1 MPFVDCMFEILL
13 FETERPGMFKF
24 GDCDGGGGGGG
35 GGGDL
40 PPKKEPIVDVDL
52 FAFFVIPGLPPVA
65 SLFELESL
73 LECDCESPVLTLAF
87 DLRRKSFRNE
97 GILEKG

>member
-1 MPFVDCMFEILL
+1 MFERLL
-13 FETERPGMFKF
+13 FETVRPGMFRF
-24 GDCDGGGGGGG
+24 GDCDGGGS

-52 FAFFVIPGLPPVA
+52 FAFFVIPGLLPVA

-73 LECDCESPVLTLAF
+73 LECECESPVLTLAF
-87 DLRRKSFRNE
+87 DLRRKSFMNE
-97 GILEKG
+97 GMLNEG

>member
-1 MPFVDCMFEILL
+1 MFERLL
-13 FETERPGMFKF
+13 FETERPGMLKF
-24 GDCDGGGGGGG
+24 GDCDGGGG

-52 FAFFVIPGLPPVA
+52 FAFFVIPGPGLLPVA

-87 DLRRKSFRNE
+87 DLRRKSFKNE
-97 GILEKG
+97 GMLEEG